1 MKMKIMNN
9 LLKTSVLL
17 IAFASCSKDAAI
29 AMLDTSYKLLSD
41 KTWYLQYTVT
51 NNGISDSTHSYVGQP
66 TYYINYRKNLSTLD
80 SDGLEGTYSIQ
91 ENANKLL
98 INVIAKTANLNATNY
113 QYEVVSLGAKD
124 MILSYKK
131 GTVSTK
137 LFFSTEK

>member
-1 MKMKIMNN
+1 MKIMNN

-17 IAFASCSKDAAI
+17 IAFASCSKDAAK

-80 SDGLEGTYSIQ
+80 SDGLEGTYSMQ

-98 INVIAKTANLNATNY
+98 INVIAKTANLNASNY

>member
-17 IAFASCSKDAAI
+17 IAFASCSKDAAK

-80 SDGLEGTYSIQ
+80 SDGLEGTYSMQ

-98 INVIAKTANLNATNY
+98 INVIAKTANLNASNY

>member
-1 MKMKIMNN
+1 MKIMNN

-17 IAFASCSKDAAI
+17 IAFASCSKDAAK
-29 AMLDTSYKLLSD
+29 ATLDTTYKLLSD
-41 KTWYLQYTVT
+41 KTWYLQYSVT

-80 SDGLEGTYSIQ
+80 SDGLEGTYSMQ

>member
-1 MKMKIMNN
+1 MKMKIIVN
-9 LLKTSVLL
+9 LLKTSLLL
-17 IAFASCSKDAAI
+17 ITFASCSKDAAK
-29 AMLDTSYKLLSD
+29 ATLDTSYKMLSD

-51 NNGISDSTHSYVGQP
+51 NNGISDSTHSFVGQP
-66 TYYINYRKNLSTLD
+66 TYFINYRKNLSTLD

-91 ENANKLL
+91 QSANQLL
-98 INVIAKTANLNATNY
+98 ITVVAKTANLNATNY

-124 MILSYKK
+124 MILGYKK

>member
-17 IAFASCSKDAAI
+17 IAFASCSKDAAK

-51 NNGISDSTHSYVGQP
+51 NNGISDSTHSFAGQS

-137 LFFSTEK
+137 LFFSTER